1 MKNLYIDFDG
11 VIVDTITPLYAAL
24 ELEGID
30 KFDETKSREFY
41 RHFDWHKLLTE
52 TPPLND
58 SIECIKKLMNSD
70 KYDVAILTH
79 VNSTKE
85 AIEKIDFL
93 HRYFDDISIVIVPRE
108 ASKTSVVHV
117 KGAILVDDYSGNLKD
132 RQDKGGIPVRFNQEL
147 ESHGYPVVNKLDQLL
162 DIDL

>member
-30 KFDETKSREFY
+30 KLDEIHSREFY
-41 RHFDWHKLLTE
+41 RRFDWHKLLIE

-117 KGAILVDDYSGNLKD
+117 KGAILVDDYSGNLD
-132 RQDKGGIPVRFNQEL
+132 DWQSKGGIPIRFNQEL
-147 ESHGYPVVNKLDQLL
+147 EAHGYPVINKLDQLL
-162 DIDL
+162 SMDL